1 MNSAASLIQSL
12 DDERLYELAFRAA
25 EDLYDHDLVISEE
38 LVPPIPIRIVLFTCS
53 LDGYM
58 RCSGLKGYL
67 RESLP
72 NHFIPFAFDAIGC
85 SEIAQILREL
95 HRNFPGHEEPTFRI
109 DRVSMEVDKYI
120 KEHPGLSEKIELL
133 DDLYFDTSSDEVLD
147 AVCRFIR
154 RSETELELLYNKIE
168 ELFNE

>member
-1 MNSAASLIQSL
+1 MNSASSLIQSL

-25 EDLYDHDLVISEE
+25 EDLYDHDLVIYEE
-38 LVPPIPIRIVLFTCS
+38 LVPPVSIRIVLFTYS

-58 RCSGLKGYL
+58 RCSGLKGYV
-67 RESLP
+67 REPLP

-95 HRNFPGHEEPTFRI
+95 HQNFPGHEEPTFRI
-109 DRVSMEVDKYI
+109 DRVSVEVDKYI
-120 KEHPGLSEKIELL
+120 KDHPGLSDRIEIL
-133 DDLYFDTSSDEVLD
+133 DDLYFETSSDDVLK

-154 RSETELELLYNKIE
+154 NSESDLELLYNKIE
-168 ELFNE
+168 ELCHE